1 MNKHTGQQSSTKDV
15 DPAVAVLVQRH
26 APVIL
31 FDTLEPIMPT
41 AVGYNV
47 YHADDQSIS
56 ARHTRRSKLGAAE
69 TLDRQ

>member
-1 MNKHTGQQSSTKDV
+1 
-15 DPAVAVLVQRH
+15 
-26 APVIL
+26 
-31 FDTLEPIMPT
+31 MPT